1 MLGFVCI
8 KYKVL
13 YLVDNTNFLPNPDCC
28 MKKKET
34 HSTFYEYASLK
45 ELGDKQQELI
55 QKAVEAASS
64 AYAPY
69 SQFYVGAA
77 VVLEN
82 GTIIQGSNQ
91 ENSAFPS
98 GLCAERTAVFYA
110 NSQYPDTP
118 IVALAVVA
126 KKDGKIVEKPV
137 PPCGSC
143 LQVLLESEKRHQTNI
158 EVILYGSS
166 VIHRA
171 ANIEQFLPFGFTS
184 LDLGGS

>member
-1 MLGFVCI
+1 MR
-8 KYKVL
+8 
-13 YLVDNTNFLPNPDCC
+13 
-28 MKKKET
+28 KKET
-34 HSTFYEYASLK
+34 HSTFYEYASIK
-45 ELGDKQQELI
+45 ELSDKQQVLT
-55 QKAVEAASS
+55 QKAIDAASS

-77 VVLEN
+77 VMLEN

-110 NSQYPDTP
+110 NSQYPDSP

-126 KKDGKIVEKPV
+126 KKDGQIVGKPV

-143 LQVLLESEKRHQTNI
+143 LQVLLESEQRHQTHI

-166 VIHRA
+166 VIHKA
-171 ANIEQFLPFGFTS
+171 DNIEQFLPFGFTS
-184 LDLGGS
+184 VNLGDS